1 VPSPLRDIGPF
12 WTGPLDYRLPEVLIA
27 QKPASARA
35 SSRLMVLER
44 ANGTIHHRT
53 FSDIVEKIAPG
64 DVLVVNDSRVIPA
77 RLVGERRSGGLVE
90 ALVLSTSERPC
101 PVMLRS
107 SKRLQS
113 GEVLRFGNRFSAVVR
128 GAVVAG
134 RGHLDFGEVEI
145 AGVLDAIGEVPL
157 PPYIHR
163 EGAPPPADRE
173 RYQTVYAERDG
184 SVAAPTAGLH
194 FTGELLDRM
203 RERRIEV
210 ERLTLHVGPGTFTPI
225 RGDVGTHRMESE
237 RCEVSPEL
245 VSRVGR
251 VRDAGGRIF
260 AVGTTTVRA
269 LETAAVGG
277 QLRPFAGS
285 TELFIRPGHHFTA
298 IDGLLT
304 NFHLPGSTLL
314 CLVMAFA
321 GEELTR
327 RAYEI
332 AVAEEYRFYSY
343 GDAMLVV

>member
-1 VPSPLRDIGPF
+1 VPSPLRNIGPF
-12 WTGPLDYRLPEVLIA
+12 WSGPLDYRLPEALIA
-27 QKPASARA
+27 QNPASARA

-44 ANGTIHHRT
+44 ANGTIHHRN
-53 FSDIVEKIAPG
+53 FGDIVEKIAPG
-64 DVLVVNDSRVIPA
+64 DVLIVNDSRVIPA
-77 RLVGERRSGGLVE
+77 RLVGKRRSGGLVE
-90 ALVLSTSERPC
+90 ALVLSASGRPC
-101 PVMLRS
+101 SAMLRS

-113 GEVLRFGNRFSAVVR
+113 GEVLHFGDRFSAVVR

-134 RGHLDFGEVEI
+134 RGYLDFGEVEI
-145 AGVLDAIGEVPL
+145 ADVLDAIGEIPL
-157 PPYIHR
+157 PRYIR
-163 EGAPPPADRE
+163 RDGPPSTADRE

-194 FTGELLDRM
+194 FTSELLDRM

-210 ERLTLHVGPGTFTPI
+210 ERLTLHVGPGTFAPI

-237 RCEVSPEL
+237 WCEVSPDL
-245 VSRVGR
+245 VSRVR
-251 VRDAGGRIF
+251 RARDAGGRVF

-285 TELFIRPGHHFTA
+285 TELFIRPGHNFAA

-321 GEELTR
+321 GTELTR
-327 RAYEI
+327 RAYET